1 MMKALG
7 FFLGLMLL
15 AIPIFAATVTTDND
29 IRVTEILRIKINNS
43 VNGSI
48 EVSKD
53 KGLNW
58 EPIGSVIYPT
68 EKISSQ
74 GFAASKWIESGRVAA
89 TAVNAIHI
97 KTGPKDRDKSI
108 FSLLPVE
115 FLQPPKKYKSF
126 LSPNSSIYTN
136 IIAGSQIFGG
146 EFSPFVGN
154 EVKIAPQ
161 GKALA
166 PMRKGYVPKIND
178 FIYIIVKQPVNY
190 PKEMVFENSFGGK
203 ITLKYFNGQETIV
216 GQVLRPVSGIGRFE
230 GGVYTGSARIRA
242 NHPGVID
249 VSVSPMDQMG
259 GFQIVPSVHAA
270 DMAYVKDG
278 TQWMII
284 SPIEVG
290 QPALEGLPPFF
301 RQFIRPVYDQVSI
314 EAQDWDDYALSR
326 FLVDVKYVGTE
337 KWHPMPIFE
346 INKYYFKRSLPTWA
360 NSVLKNVSHIR
371 ILFPITVYENLL

>member
-1 MMKALG
+1 MLK
-7 FFLGLMLL
+7 FFSNVLL
-15 AIPIFAATVTTDND
+15 VLFLTSFSYAATATIESD
-29 IRVTEILRIKINNS
+29 IRVREIFRVKINNS

-53 KGLNW
+53 KGINW
-58 EPIGSVIYPT
+58 EPIGLVIYPT

-97 KTGPKDRDKSI
+97 KTGPKDWDKSI
-108 FSLLPVE
+108 FSILPIE
-115 FLQPPKKYKSF
+115 FLKPPSKYKSF
-126 LSPNSSIYTN
+126 LSPDSSIYTN
-136 IIAGSQIFGG
+136 LPAGSQIFGG
-146 EFSPFVGN
+146 EYSPFVGN
-154 EVKIAPQ
+154 EVKITPL
-161 GKALA
+161 GSSLA
-166 PMRKGYVPKIND
+166 PMRKGYVPKLND
-178 FIYIIVKQPVNY
+178 LIYLIVKQPINY
-190 PKEMVFENSFGGK
+190 PKEMVFENTFGGK
-203 ITLKYFNGQETIV
+203 ITLKYFNGQEKLV

-249 VSVSPMDQMG
+249 ISVSPMAQMG
-259 GFQIVPSVHAA
+259 GFQIVPSEHAA

-290 QPALEGLPPFF
+290 QPTLEGLAPLF

-314 EAQDWDDYALSR
+314 EAQDWDEYALKR
-326 FLVDVKYVGTE
+326 FLVEVKYVGTE
-337 KWHPMPIFE
+337 KWHPMPVLE
-346 INKYYFKRSLPTWA
+346 INKFYYKRTLPPRY

-371 ILFPITVYENLL
+371 ILFPITPYENLL